1 MNPPDPDTP
10 PGTPSPAPE
19 PMTVTEAAALAEMR
33 AAGKLPDQAPPA
45 PSAAPSAGAKA
56 ANTASL
62 EAAVERLGTQWLA
75 FQRSERRWRL
85 FFRFTWLLITLVL
98 LVLLFG
104 NVGGPTAPTTPHTAM
119 VEVRGEI
126 ALGSEASADRLILG
140 LRDAFADSSAQAV
153 VLRINSPGGSP
164 VQAGIVHDEILRL
177 KALHGKKVYAVVE
190 EIGASGAYYIAV
202 AADQIYVDKAS
213 LVGSIGVLMDGF
225 GFSGLMDKLGVERR
239 LITAGSNKGM
249 LDPFSPLDPKQ
260 QAQAQ
265 AMLAQIHQQF
275 ISVVQKGRGE
285 RLKAG
290 PDTFSGMVWNGEEAV
305 KNGLADGLGSLD
317 FVARDIIKAE
327 EIIDYTPRE
336 NVAERLAKR
345 FGAEVG
351 AGAARALH
359 SMGALGSASPLK

>member
-1 MNPPDPDTP
+1 MNAPDPSP
-10 PGTPSPAPE
+10 PPAAPAPTPE
-19 PMTVTEAAALAEMR
+19 PLSVTAAAALA
-33 AAGKLPDQAPPA
+33 DQRTA
-45 PSAAPSAGAKA
+45 AKA
-56 ANTASL
+56 VPPGPSGL
-62 EAAVERLGTQWLA
+62 EATVERLGAQWLA
-75 FQRSERRWRL
+75 YQHKERRWRL
-85 FFRFTWLLITLVL
+85 FFRFTWLLVVLVA

-104 NVGGPTAPTTPHTAM
+104 QSAGPSAPSTPHTAM

-126 ALGSEASADRLILG
+126 AIGSEASADRIIAG
-140 LRDAFADSSAQAV
+140 LRDAFSDTGAQAV

-177 KALHGKKVYAVVE
+177 KALHKKKVYAVVE
-190 EIGASGAYYIAV
+190 EMGASGAYYIAV

-225 GFSGLMDKLGVERR
+225 GFTGLMDKLGVERR

-249 LDPFSPLDPKQ
+249 LDPFSPVDPKQ
-260 QAQAQ
+260 QEAAK
-265 AMLAQIHQQF
+265 AMLAQIHRQF

-317 FVARDIIKAE
+317 FVARDIVKAE

-351 AGAARALH
+351 AGAARALY